1 MSTRLVFA
9 GVGLLAILA
18 GLAGYFGT
26 REPRPVAGPVAI
38 PADVSPAVLLST
50 RFTDAQGAPRS
61 LAEFPGR
68 IVVVN
73 FWATWCAPCREEMP
87 GFTRLQAAWKDRGI
101 QFVGVSDE
109 EPAKV
114 QRFGRDLGINY
125 PLWVGGSEV
134 MALSRRLGNSRGVL
148 PHTVILDGQ
157 GNVLDSRIGLFSE
170 NVLEQR
176 LLAIASKTR

>member
-1 MSTRLVFA
+1 MNTRLVFA
-9 GVGLLAILA
+9 GVGVLALLAGA
-18 GLAGYFGT
+18 AGYFGA

-50 RFTDAQGAPRS
+50 RFSDAQGATHS
-61 LAEFPGR
+61 VGEFAGR

-87 GFTRLQAAWKDRGI
+87 GFTRLQAAWKDRGV

-109 EPAKV
+109 EQAKV
-114 QRFGRDLGINY
+114 QKFSRDLAINY
-125 PLWVGGSEV
+125 PLWTGPEV
-134 MALSRRLGNSRGVL
+134 MSLSRRLGNTRGVL

-157 GNVLDSRIGLFSE
+157 GNVLDSRIGLFAE
-170 NVLEQR
+170 DALEQR
-176 LLAIASKTR
+176 LLAIVAKTR